1 VQPEGLEDRT
11 RRVVADVLGLPFD
24 QVTLTTSNSTVKNW
38 DSVNMVNLL
47 MAVESEFSVELSID
61 DAARLLSVSDILEVL
76 RSRGLT

>member
-1 VQPEGLEDRT
+1 MQPEGLEDRT